1 FFFFFIMV
9 EVSRVTELNFI
20 QASKLVTAIENKPS
34 TIPVSYRQNEI
45 ETQLQYDEAEEKIT
59 MEQLEKVVNKANE
72 HIMGVNTQLQY
83 RIHEGTDR
91 IMVRLIDTESQ
102 DVIREIPPEKML
114 DLVAEIWK
122 RVGLV
127 VDKVE

>member
-1 FFFFFIMV
+1 MV
-9 EVSRVTELNFI
+9 EVWKLSEVNSI
-20 QASKLVTAIENKPS
+20 QASKIVSAIENKPYP
-34 TIPVSYRQNEI
+34 IPSYTGKKDI

-59 MEQLEKVVNKANE
+59 IKQLEKAVNKANE

-127 VDKVE
+127 VDKQK

>member
-1 FFFFFIMV
+1 MV
-9 EVSRVTELNFI
+9 EVWKLSEVNSI
-20 QASKLVTAIENKPS
+20 QASKIVSAIENNPYP
-34 TIPVSYRQNEI
+34 IPASSGKKDI

-59 MEQLEKVVNKANE
+59 IKQLEKTVNKANE

-127 VDKVE
+127 VDKQK

>member
-1 FFFFFIMV
+1 MV
-9 EVSRVTELNFI
+9 EVWRVTELNFI

-59 MEQLEKVVNKANE
+59 MEQLEKAVNKANE

-127 VDKVE
+127 VDKQK

>member
-1 FFFFFIMV
+1 MV
-9 EVSRVTELNFI
+9 EVWKLSELNSI
-20 QASKLVTAIENKPS
+20 QASNIVTAIENKPYP
-34 TIPVSYRQNEI
+34 IPVSSGKNEI

-59 MEQLEKVVNKANE
+59 MDQLEKAVNKANE
-72 HIMGVNTQLQY
+72 HILGVNTQFQY

-91 IMVRLIDTESQ
+91 IMVRLIDTETQ

-127 VDKVE
+127 VDKQK

>member
-1 FFFFFIMV
+1 MV
-9 EVSRVTELNFI
+9 EVWKLTEFNSI
-20 QASKLVTAIENKPS
+20 QASKPVTAIENKSYP
-34 TIPVSYRQNEI
+34 IPVSSEKNEI

-59 MEQLEKVVNKANE
+59 IKQLEKTVNKANE

-91 IMVRLIDTESQ
+91 IMVKLIDTKSQ

>member
-1 FFFFFIMV
+1 MV
-9 EVSRVTELNFI
+9 EVWRVTELNFI
-20 QASKLVTAIENKPS
+20 QASKPVTAIENKPS

-72 HIMGVNTQLQY
+72 HIMGVNTQLEY

>member
-1 FFFFFIMV
+1 MV
-9 EVSRVTELNFI
+9 EVWKLTELNSI
-20 QASKLVTAIENKPS
+20 QASKIVRAIENKPYP
-34 TIPVSYRQNEI
+34 IPVSSEKNEI

-59 MEQLEKVVNKANE
+59 MEQLEKAVNKANE
-72 HIMGVNTQLQY
+72 HILGVNAQFQY

-91 IMVRLIDTESQ
+91 IMVKLIDTESH

-127 VDKVE
+127 IDNRK

>member
-1 FFFFFIMV
+1 MV
-9 EVSRVTELNFI
+9 EVWKLSEINSI
-20 QASKLVTAIENKPS
+20 QASKPIAAIENKPY
-34 TIPVSYRQNEI
+34 TTPVSSGKSDI

-59 MEQLEKVVNKANE
+59 MEQLEKAVNKANE
-72 HIMGVNTQLQY
+72 HILGVNTQFQY

-91 IMVRLIDTESQ
+91 IMVKLIDTKSQ

-127 VDKVE
+127 IDNRK

>member
-1 FFFFFIMV
+1 MV
-9 EVSRVTELNFI
+9 EVWRLTELNSI
-20 QASKLVTAIENKPS
+20 QASKIVSAIENNPYP
-34 TIPVSYRQNEI
+34 IPASSGKKDI

-59 MEQLEKVVNKANE
+59 MEQLEKAVNKANE
-72 HIMGVNTQLQY
+72 HIMEVNTQLQY

-127 VDKVE
+127 VDKQK

>member
-1 FFFFFIMV
+1 M
-9 EVSRVTELNFI
+9 TELNFI

-59 MEQLEKVVNKANE
+59 MEQLEKAVNKANE

-127 VDKVE
+127 VDKQK

>member
-1 FFFFFIMV
+1 MSEIN
-9 EVSRVTELNFI
+9 SI
-20 QASKLVTAIENKPS
+20 QASKPIAAIENKPY
-34 TIPVSYRQNEI
+34 TTPVSSGKSDI

-59 MEQLEKVVNKANE
+59 MEQLEKAVNKANE
-72 HIMGVNTQLQY
+72 HILGVNTQFQY

-91 IMVRLIDTESQ
+91 IMVKLIDTKSQ

-127 VDKVE
+127 IDNRK

>member
-1 FFFFFIMV
+1 MV
-9 EVSRVTELNFI
+9 EVWRLTELNSI
-20 QASKLVTAIENKPS
+20 QASKIVSAIENNPYP
-34 TIPVSYRQNEI
+34 IPASSGKKDI

-59 MEQLEKVVNKANE
+59 MEQLEKAVNKANE

-127 VDKVE
+127 VDKQK

>member
-1 FFFFFIMV
+1 MV
-9 EVSRVTELNFI
+9 SEINSI
-20 QASKLVTAIENKPS
+20 QTSKPVTAIENKPYP
-34 TIPVSYRQNEI
+34 IPIPISSGKKDI
-45 ETQLQYDEAEEKIT
+45 ETQLQYDEAEEKKIT
-59 MEQLEKVVNKANE
+59 MEQLEKAVNKANE

-127 VDKVE
+127 VDKQK